1 MDKKRRMIGNE
12 AEGGTRRLAPPRQRP
27 RTINQRFIDDYRVV
41 NNRRQQL
48 IDIAAKPPSM
58 PVATKVLPPR
68 VTENNNFNQIAYSV
82 LLISILAAVAV
93 GTNFINWEFLIYG
106 VLAVLARLPSTQMFV
121 AALIS
126 LVLIPVTTVF
136 QRNSLA
142 NTFSV
147 MAFYFLLIGLIR
159 ASLELRRDSKN
170 SKKITPV
177 KRRASLKG
185 M

>member
-12 AEGGTRRLAPPRQRP
+12 AEGGSRRLAPRQQARI
-27 RTINQRFIDDYRVV
+27 INQRFIDDYRVV
-41 NNRRQQL
+41 NKRRQQL
-48 IDIAAKPPSM
+48 IDIAAKPPAM
-58 PVATKVLPPR
+58 PVATKILPPI
-68 VTENNNFNQIAYSV
+68 VTESNNFNQIAYSV